1 MLKSPIFELL
11 FSLKTFAAAMLA
23 LYLAMVLGLD
33 NPAWAMMCVYIIAQ
47 PFSGMAVAK
56 GGARLLGTLFGAIA
70 CMVLL
75 LALHTAPVLHMLA
88 LALWLACCL
97 ALSLLERSAYS
108 YAFMLSGYTALFI
121 SLPYVD
127 SPLSIFNVVLARV
140 EEIGLGIVCYMVI
153 DLLLFPRKSHGLY
166 LSTLARAQQLI
177 ANWQQAMADQ
187 PTTQHLELR
196 QSLLQCLRQCDDLRQ
211 QAVRDSHRLRGHEAL
226 LLELQCQL
234 QQHFSLL
241 VASEERLC
249 QLASPLP
256 AALQRQ
262 LTQLASGT
270 PLRCDSPAG
279 EADSTTQR
287 DDPHFNQDSLNA
299 LLPLL
304 GRSCQQI
311 AELMR
316 YLDHVPT
323 YKSRTLRFAYHQDPA
338 QALLVGAVAA
348 ASVLVAAS
356 FWYFTGWSD
365 GYVAVMITGVVCS
378 LFASADNPLVPAR
391 GFFIFNLLALP
402 IAMLYL
408 YGIFPLLSD
417 FTSLVLAL
425 APAYLLG
432 GFMMAK
438 PAYAPIA
445 IPLVLGTTVLLAIS
459 NSTSTTSIALINM
472 GIAQQIGM
480 GLPLL
485 MMGILRRIGRE
496 AASERLVLALERQLI
511 KAANG
516 TAGSRSA
523 FESHLQ
529 ELMHGL
535 ILRAGDQSESVTRA
549 CGAALR
555 LGLALL
561 HLEPLQDSLLPH
573 GRAALQQ
580 ARDGIAEF
588 FTLKPEARLTA
599 LDPLLLTLRR
609 TLWSLTH
616 PAGSASREIELR
628 FAALLQAFETYPD
641 YFTRRALP
649 SRRPEES
656 SHA

>member
-47 PFSGMAVAK
+47 PFSGMALAK
-56 GGARLLGTLFGAIA
+56 GVARLLGTLFGAIA

-88 LALWLACCL
+88 LALWLACGL

-166 LSTLARAQQLI
+166 LSTLDRAQQLI
-177 ANWQQAMADQ
+177 ANWQQAMVDQ

>member
-1 MLKSPIFELL
+1 MLKSPLFELL
-11 FSLKTFAAAMLA
+11 FSLKTFSAAMLA
-23 LYLAMVLGLD
+23 LYLSMVLGLD

-47 PFSGMAVAK
+47 PFSGMALAK
-56 GGARLLGTLFGAIA
+56 GISRLLGTLFGAIA

-127 SPLSIFNVVLARV
+127 NPLSIFNVVLTRV
-140 EEIGLGIVCYMVI
+140 EEIGLGIICYMAI
-153 DLLLFPRKSHGLY
+153 DLLLFPRKSHSLY
-166 LSTLARAQQLI
+166 LSTLARTRQLI
-177 ANWQQAMADQ
+177 ANWQQAIAEQ

-211 QAVRDSHRLRGHEAL
+211 QALRDSHRLRGHEAL

-241 VASEERLC
+241 VSCEERLC
-249 QLASPLP
+249 QLVSPLP
-256 AALQRQ
+256 EPLQRQ
-262 LTQLASGT
+262 LMQLASSTRLSG
-270 PLRCDSPAG
+270 DSPA
-279 EADSTTQR
+279 EKPDPATRR
-287 DDPHFNQDSLNA
+287 DDPHFNQDSLDA
-299 LLPLL
+299 LIPLL
-304 GRSCQQI
+304 ERSSQQI
-311 AELMR
+311 DQLLR
-316 YLDHVPT
+316 YLDQAPT
-323 YKSRTLRFAYHQDPA
+323 YKSRKLRFTYHQDPA
-338 QALLVGAVAA
+338 QALLIGGVAA
-348 ASVLVAAS
+348 VSVLVAAA

-425 APAYLLG
+425 APAYLWG
-432 GFMMAK
+432 GYLMAK

-459 NSTSTTSIALINM
+459 NSATTTPIALINM

-511 KAANG
+511 RAAEG

-561 HLEPLQDSLLPH
+561 HLEPLQASLLPH

-588 FTLKPEARLTA
+588 FTLKPEARLKA

-628 FAALLQAFETYPD
+628 FAALLQAFETCPEF
-641 YFTRRALP
+641 FTRR
-649 SRRPEES
+649 SVSSQRPEEI

>member
-47 PFSGMAVAK
+47 PFSGMALAK
-56 GGARLLGTLFGAIA
+56 GVARLLGTLFGAIA

-88 LALWLACCL
+88 LALWLACGL

-316 YLDHVPT
+316 YLEHVPT
-323 YKSRTLRFAYHQDPA
+323 YKKRTLRFAYHQDPA

-378 LFASADNPLVPAR
+378 LFASADNPLAPAR

-459 NSTSTTSIALINM
+459 NSTSTTPIALINM

>member
-1 MLKSPIFELL
+1 MLKSPMFELL
-11 FSLKTFAAAMLA
+11 FSLKTFSAAMLA
-23 LYLAMVLGLD
+23 LYLSMVLGLD
-33 NPAWAMMCVYIIAQ
+33 NPTWAMMCVYIIAQ
-47 PFSGMAVAK
+47 PFSGMALAK
-56 GGARLLGTLFGAIA
+56 GVSRLLGTLFGAVA

-75 LALHTAPVLHMLA
+75 LTLHAAPVLHMLA
-88 LALWLACCL
+88 LALWLGCCL

-108 YAFMLSGYTALFI
+108 YAFMLSGYTALFV

-127 SPLSIFNVVLARV
+127 SPLSIFNVVLTRV
-140 EEIGLGIVCYMVI
+140 EEIGLGIVCYMLI
-153 DLLLFPRKSHGLY
+153 DRLVFPRKSHGLY

-177 ANWQQAMADQ
+177 ANWQQAIADQ

-211 QAVRDSHRLRGHEAL
+211 QALLDSHRLRGHEAL

-241 VASEERLC
+241 VSSQERLC

-256 AALQRQ
+256 ESLQRQ
-262 LTQLASGT
+262 LAQLVSGT
-270 PLRCDSPAG
+270 LPLADTSNG
-279 EADSTTQR
+279 ESGSTAQR
-287 DDPHFNQDSLNA
+287 NDPHLNHDSLNE
-299 LLPLL
+299 LIPLL
-304 GRSCQQI
+304 SRSCQQI

-316 YLDHVPT
+316 YLDQASPQ
-323 YKSRTLRFAYHQDPA
+323 KSRKLRFAYHQDPG
-338 QALLVGAVAA
+338 QALLIGAVAA
-348 ASVLVAAS
+348 TSVLIAAS

-378 LFASADNPLVPAR
+378 LFASADNPLVPAK

-417 FTSLVLAL
+417 FSGLVQAL
-425 APAYLLG
+425 APTYLWG
-432 GFMMAK
+432 GYLMAK
-438 PAYAPIA
+438 PAHAPIA
-445 IPLVLGTTVLLAIS
+445 TPLVLGTTVLLTIS
-459 NSTSTTSIALINM
+459 NSATTTPIALINM

-496 AASERLVLALERQLI
+496 AASRRLELALDRQLI
-511 KAANG
+511 AAAQG
-516 TAGSRSA
+516 RAGSRSE
-523 FESHLQ
+523 FESRLQ

-535 ILRAGDQSESVTRA
+535 ILRAGDQSESVNRA
-549 CGAALR
+549 CGASLR

-561 HLEPLQDSLLPH
+561 HLEPLQASLLPH

-580 ARDGIAEF
+580 ARDAIAAF
-588 FTLKPEARLTA
+588 FSLKSEARLKA
-599 LDPLLLTLRR
+599 LPPLLATLRR
-609 TLWSLTH
+609 TLWYLTH

-628 FAALLQAFETYPD
+628 FAALLQAFETHPD
-641 YFTRRALP
+641 SFTRRATP
-649 SRRPEES
+649 NHQPEEAS
-656 SHA
+656 YA